1 MSNID
6 TLKLLGSLLGNGAV
20 SSGSGANILQSVL
33 GAAMG
38 GGQGQQAG
46 LGGLLGSV
54 LGAAQGQQVQANVNQ
69 QHANQQGGGL
79 LELLSS
85 SGLGGLLGAAMGQY
99 SQAQQNQPQ
108 AARTP
113 QLPQGVSHAQ
123 ASDQATLLIR
133 AMLNAAKSDGQFDQ
147 QEQQKILSKLGDL
160 SQDEANFI
168 RHELSQPLDVN
179 AFAKSIPRGLEQQV
193 YAISLMAINLD
204 SNPEAQYL
212 HHLAQGLGI
221 SPQLSNQIHQQLGAP
236 KLYS

>member
-20 SSGSGANILQSVL
+20 SQGSGANILQSVL

-38 GGQGQQAG
+38 GAQGQQAG
-46 LGGLLGSV
+46 LGGLLSSV
-54 LGAAQGQQVQANVNQ
+54 LGAAQQGQPGQQVQHN
-69 QHANQQGGGL
+69 ANQQGGGL

-85 SGLGGLLGAAMGQY
+85 TGLGGLLGAAMGQY
-99 SQAQQNQPQ
+99 GQAQQNAPQ
-108 AARTP
+108 AAA

-123 ASDQATLLIR
+123 ANEQAALLIR
-133 AMLNAAKSDGQFDQ
+133 AMLNAAKSDGQLDQ
-147 QEQQKILSKLGDL
+147 KEQQKILSKLGDL

-168 RHELSQPLDVN
+168 RHELSQPLN
-179 AFAKSIPRGLEQQV
+179 IKAFANSIPRGLEQQV
-193 YAISLMAINLD
+193 YAVSLMAIDLD

-212 HHLAQGLGI
+212 NQLAQALGI
-221 SPQLSNQIHQQLGAP
+221 SPQLSNQIHQHLGAP